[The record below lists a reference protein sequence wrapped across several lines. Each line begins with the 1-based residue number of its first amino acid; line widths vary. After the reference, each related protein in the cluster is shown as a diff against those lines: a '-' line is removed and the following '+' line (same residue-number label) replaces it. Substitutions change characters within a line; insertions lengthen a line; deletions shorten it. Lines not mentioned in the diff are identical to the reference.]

1 MQVYYILDDEGQ
13 TIAIFKDEDFA
24 RDYLYHLGLDEEYCR
39 LGVLSNNIFMFE
51 QHDAKYH
58 TLEDSSLKVK
68 SHYECSRFK
77 RINDDIGYCFFRDE
91 PVYTHNKACSAIKL
105 KKEK

>member
-1 MQVYYILDDEGQ
+1 MQVYYILDDEGK

-24 RDYLYHLGLDEEYCR
+24 RDYLYHLGLDEDYCK
-39 LGVLSNNIFMFE
+39 LGVLSKNVFIFD

-68 SHYECSRFK
+68 SHQECNRF
-77 RINDDIGYCFFRDE
+77 RRLSNDTGYCFFRDE
-91 PVYTHNKACSAIKL
+91 AVYAYNRACSAIKP
-105 KKEK
+105 KK